1 MTGVKTISFV
11 GPYKPIMC
19 GIADYTDFVT
29 QECPDG
35 AWDVLSFDLDNY
47 GVPLSSYRSL
57 DNPVRYCIT
66 SRTDFSANSILKYLS
81 PGGDQVLWFQHE
93 FGIWPDSA
101 RFVGMLGDL
110 HYPKVV
116 TPHTLHFQSDET
128 VYGLR
133 QKEYAFLRM
142 LLPHTDAVTV
152 FSGGAYKAVT
162 AAFPEHTDKVHVL
175 RHGTH
180 LYPETSS
187 LSRAEAKAKL
197 HDYLLSDLGLDVA
210 IRERLRQERILL
222 DPDVSVIG
230 GTGFVTAS
238 KGTGFIN
245 IACSELQKVLPGKKI
260 AALYVGHLREPD
272 NATDREWAV
281 GAKAVFSG
289 PGQFFF
295 ETYLPREMLSVL
307 LRALDVYFYW
317 PSDCTQSGIVAHA
330 LGAGATIACRD
341 LEGVGETVK
350 MAGGLAHNDLE
361 GLLLD
366 IRELL
371 LDPSLSEQMS
381 ERALGYAE
389 NFSWRNQALRHF
401 ELAEKLCSP
410 RRPQVEALGHPNV
423 LNSVLENA
431 RALRSSHM
439 VQGLYA

>member
-1 MTGVKTISFV
+1 MVSGTS
-11 GPYKPIMC
+11 C
-19 GIADYTDFVT
+19 H
-29 QECPDG
+29 
-35 AWDVLSFDLDNY
+35 SY

-57 DNPVRYCIT
+57 DNPVRYCIP
-66 SRTDFSANSILKYLS
+66 SRTDFSANSILKYLR
-81 PGGDQVLWFQHE
+81 PGGNHVLWFQHE

-101 RFVGMLGDL
+101 RFVGMLRDL

-116 TPHTLHFQSDET
+116 TLHTLHFQSDET

-133 QKEYAFLRM
+133 QKEHEFLRM
-142 LLPHTDAVTV
+142 LLPHTDAITV
-152 FSGGAYKAVT
+152 FSSGVYKAVT
-162 AAFPEHTDKVHVL
+162 AAFPEHIDKVHVL

-187 LSRAEAKAKL
+187 LSKAEAKARL
-197 HDYLLSDLGLDVA
+197 HDYMLSELGLDAAV
-210 IRERLRQERILL
+210 RERLRQERILL
-222 DPDVSVIG
+222 DPDISVIG

-245 IACSELQKVLPGKKI
+245 IACDQLQRMLPGKKI

-272 NATDREWAV
+272 KATDREWTD
-281 GAKAVFSG
+281 GAKAVFKG

-295 ETYLPREMLSVL
+295 ETYLPRETLSVL

-341 LEGVGETVK
+341 LEGVGETVR
-350 MAGGLAHNDLE
+350 MAGGLAHKDLE

-366 IRELL
+366 IKESL

-389 NFSWRNQALRHF
+389 SFSWRNQALRHF
-401 ELAEKLCSP
+401 ELAERLYSTRQAQLEELEP
-410 RRPQVEALGHPNV
+410 LDV
-423 LNSVLENA
+423 LSSVMENT
-431 RALRSSHM
+431 RALAS
-439 VQGLYA
+439 

>member
-1 MTGVKTISFV
+1 MATIHTKPVTGVKTISFV
-11 GPYKPIMC
+11 APYKPIMC

-47 GVPLSSYRSL
+47 GVPLSSFGSL
-57 DNPVRYCIT
+57 DIPVRYCIP
-66 SRTDFSANSILKYLS
+66 SRMDFSANSILKYLR
-81 PGGDQVLWFQHE
+81 PGSNHALWFQHE

-101 RFVGMLGDL
+101 RFVGMLRDL
-110 HYPKVV
+110 NHPKVV
-116 TPHTLHFQSDET
+116 TLHTLHFQSDET

-142 LLPHTDAVTV
+142 LLPHTDAITV
-152 FSGGAYKAVT
+152 FSSGVHKAVT
-162 AAFPEHTDKVHVL
+162 AAFPEHIDKVHVL

-187 LSRAEAKAKL
+187 LSKAEAKARL
-197 HDYLLSDLGLDVA
+197 HDYMLSELGLDVA
-210 IRERLRQERILL
+210 IRERLRQERVLL

-245 IACSELQKVLPGKKI
+245 IACDQLQRMLPGKKI

-272 NATDREWAV
+272 NATDREWAD
-281 GAKAVFSG
+281 GAKAVFNG

-295 ETYLPREMLSVL
+295 ETYLPREILSVL

-330 LGAGATIACRD
+330 LGAGATIASRD

-350 MAGGLAHNDLE
+350 MAGGLAQDGLE

-366 IRELL
+366 IRGLL

-389 NFSWRNQALRHF
+389 KFSWRNQALRHF
-401 ELAEKLCSP
+401 ELAEQLCTP
-410 RRPQVEALGHPNV
+410 RRAQLEELVPPIV
-423 LNSVLENA
+423 LNSVLENT
-431 RALRSSHM
+431 RAIAS
-439 VQGLYA
+439 

>member
-1 MTGVKTISFV
+1 MVTIRTRPMTGGKTISFV
-11 GPYKPIMC
+11 TPYKPIMC

-35 AWDVLSFDLDNY
+35 AWNVLSFNLDHY

-57 DNPVRYCIT
+57 DIPVRYCIP
-66 SRTDFSANSILKYLS
+66 SRTDFCANSILKYLS
-81 PGGDQVLWFQHE
+81 PGGNQVLWFQHE
-93 FGIWPDSA
+93 FGIWTNSA
-101 RFVGMLGDL
+101 RFVSMLRDL
-110 HYPKVV
+110 NYPNVV
-116 TPHTLHFQSDET
+116 TLHTLHFQSDET

-133 QKEYAFLRM
+133 QKEHKFLRM

-152 FSGGAYKAVT
+152 FSNGVYKAVT

-180 LYPETSS
+180 HYPEICS
-187 LSRAEAKAKL
+187 LSKAEAKARL
-197 HDYLLSDLGLDVA
+197 HDYMLSELGLDVA
-210 IRERLRQERILL
+210 IRERLRQERVLL
-222 DPDVSVIG
+222 DPDISVIG

-238 KGTGFIN
+238 KGTGFIT
-245 IACSELQKVLPGKKI
+245 IACDELQRMLPGKKI

-272 NATDREWAV
+272 NATDREWAAGV
-281 GAKAVFSG
+281 KAIFNG

-295 ETYLPREMLSVL
+295 ETYLPREILSVL

-361 GLLLD
+361 RFLLD

-401 ELAEKLCSP
+401 ELAEQLYSP
-410 RRPQVEALGHPNV
+410 RRAQLEELGPLNV

-431 RALRSSHM
+431 RSISS
-439 VQGLYA
+439 